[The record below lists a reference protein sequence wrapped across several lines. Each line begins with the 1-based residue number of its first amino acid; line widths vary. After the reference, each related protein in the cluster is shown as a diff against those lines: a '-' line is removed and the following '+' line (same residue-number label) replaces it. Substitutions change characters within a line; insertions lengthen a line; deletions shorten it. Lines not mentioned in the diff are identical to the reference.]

1 MIHRVCNRSPGVAV
15 SCSDSKLSLMKN
27 RFLFTTA
34 IAAVSLLGAYSMHA
48 QDAKPKG
55 GKAAAAF
62 AAADKDGDGK
72 LNAAEFAAMNK
83 GKLDAAAAKAK
94 FEATDTDKDGFVT
107 REELRAE
114 MRSHAGKKPAN

>member
-1 MIHRVCNRSPGVAV
+1 MIRGVCNLSPGVAV

-34 IAAVSLLGAYSMHA
+34 IAAVSLLGAYSVHA

-55 GKAAAAF
+55 GKAAD
-62 AAADKDGDGK
+62 DKDGDGK
-72 LNAAEFAAMNK
+72 LNAAEFAALNK

>member
-1 MIHRVCNRSPGVAV
+1 MGVS
-15 SCSDSKLSLMKN
+15 SCDSKLSLMKN

-34 IAAVSLLGAYSMHA
+34 IAAVSLLGAYSVHA

-94 FEATDTDKDGFVT
+94 FEATDADKDGFVT
-107 REELRAE
+107 REELRAA
-114 MRSHAGKKPAN
+114 MRNSGGNKHAN